1 MAIIKRT
8 EESKATWEEVRE
20 IINSGKAAEMLK
32 PGTEIIEKL
41 KDGRKAVIVVTAVD
55 LYQEGEVRFA
65 FRNTIGDH
73 VMNEDWINEGGWPAC
88 DMRRYLNEEV
98 IKLLPDELVAMLSPI
113 KTVQIHDGETLEC
126 EDLLCLPSEYEVFG
140 EAYYSKYNGIDKQF
154 PFYRDRINRIVV
166 DKDGDPDFW
175 WLASPDASYTTAFCL
190 VDSGGLAD
198 DDVASGSA
206 GVAPGFKICK
216 S

>member
-1 MAIIKRT
+1 MAIIKRM
-8 EESKATWEEVRE
+8 EESKATWKEIQE
-20 IINSGKAAEMLK
+20 IINSGKAAELLK

-41 KDGRKAVIVVTAVD
+41 MDGRKAIIVVTAVD
-55 LYQEGEVRFA
+55 LYQKGEVRFG
-65 FRNTIGDH
+65 FRNTIAHRRMNGD
-73 VMNEDWINEGGWPAC
+73 WTNEGGWPEC
-88 DMRRYLNEEV
+88 YMRRYLNKEV
-98 IKLLPDELVAMLSPI
+98 IKWLPDELVEILSPI

-175 WLASPDASYTTAFCL
+175 WLASPHASNATTFCVVSSSGSAGNSDASYSL
-190 VDSGGLAD
+190 
-198 DDVASGSA
+198 